1 MYSDATKKY
10 PNSATG
16 FSADP
21 WLYLYR
27 WSRLF
32 PTGAMENGEEVR
44 DPYFDT
50 KNAHTAVDRK
60 NIRILTWEL
69 HWTSH
74 QTGK

>member
-16 FSADP
+16 FTADP

-32 PTGAMENGEEVR
+32 PTGVLENGEEVR

-50 KNAHTAVDRK
+50 KMLIQLSTGR
-60 NIRILTWEL
+60 NIPI
-69 HWTSH
+69 
-74 QTGK
+74 